1 MVSVFSFLDVLPP
14 LGGRPRFLGGESDA
28 CLIELVDWAGV
39 GELSAGLHVPNI
51 LSRQF
56 RQLTCQKKE

>member
-39 GELSAGLHVPNI
+39 GELSAGLHVSNI

-56 RQLTCQKKE
+56 R